1 VNINVRRWS
10 NEVIEIAISGMPLPL
25 LNALRRYALAKV
37 PTYAVDEVMVVIN
50 TSHMFD
56 EMLAHRIAMIPLRS
70 EEALERVKELDIDV
84 CSKCGSDSEDKPP
97 SDVCEKCYVHMF
109 LEAVAEDSEY
119 TVYSSDIKSEDEFV
133 KPVYGNI
140 PIVILSPGQR
150 ISLELRARVGR
161 GIEHIK
167 WSPAT
172 IAVTRYVADIKISED
187 LCNLCKKCIEVC
199 PKNVLTVYQ
208 DRIQVKDKYECI
220 LCKQC
225 MYACPTKAI
234 DVSYRDNEYILV
246 IESSGALEPET
257 ILRESI
263 GILLNE
269 LEIISKSIDGWKR

>member
-1 VNINVRRWS
+1 MNINIRRWS
-10 NEVIEIAISGMPLPL
+10 NEVIEIAVSGVPLPL

-37 PTYAVDEVMVVIN
+37 PTYAVDEVMIVIN

-70 EEALERVKELDIDV
+70 EEALERIKELDIDV
-84 CSKCGSDSEDKPP
+84 CYKCGSDSEDKPP
-97 SDVCEKCYVHMF
+97 PNVCEKCYVHMF
-109 LEAVAEDSEY
+109 LEAAAEDSEY
-119 TVYSSDIKSEDEFV
+119 TVYSSSIKSEDKFV
-133 KPVYGNI
+133 KPVYDTI

-172 IAVTRYVADIKISED
+172 VAITRYVADIRIDEN
-187 LCNLCKKCIEVC
+187 LCNLCRKCIEVC
-199 PKNVLTVYQ
+199 PKNILTVDQ
-208 DRIQVKDKYECI
+208 NRVQVKDIYGCI

-225 MYACPTKAI
+225 MYVCPTKAI

-269 LEIISKSIDGWKR
+269 LEIISKSIDSWKR

>member
-10 NEVIEIAISGMPLPL
+10 NEVIEIAISSVPLPL

-70 EEALERVKELDIDV
+70 EEVLERIKELDIDV
-84 CSKCGSDSEDKPP
+84 CYKCGSDSEDKPP
-97 SDVCEKCYVHMF
+97 PDVCEKCYVHMF
-109 LEAVAEDSEY
+109 LEAAAEDSEY

-172 IAVTRYVADIKISED
+172 IAVTRYVADIRISED

-199 PKNVLTVYQ
+199 PKNILTVYQ
-208 DRIQVKDKYECI
+208 NRIQVKDKYECI

-225 MYACPTKAI
+225 MYVCPTKAI

-269 LEIISKSIDGWKR
+269 LEIISKSIDSWKR